1 MQSTTKIEGYRDQ
14 TGFLEAL
21 AKELEGTDRF
31 FFVGA
36 RISADGKFAPMYF
49 TGPGMGPVGAMIG
62 ALTPKFVS
70 ALIEIVEEK
79 LAEMEASASPTTH

>member
-1 MQSTTKIEGYRDQ
+1 MQSTVKIESHQSQAGL
-14 TGFLEAL
+14 LEAL

-49 TGPGMGPVGAMIG
+49 TGPGMGSVGAMIG

-70 ALIEIVEEK
+70 ALFEIVEEK
-79 LAEMEASASPTTH
+79 LAEMEAPASPTTH